1 MIYISQLTVTAVSCF
16 IAKILQNTS
25 VNNLKSESS
34 HKKIEKKCISKK
46 KSLTNKIEKWKYL
59 KLITRPIPYCFAYYF
74 RSVRERKLD
83 SITTPPKR
91 SSSVRRWRWLPCL
104 PTTSFTF
111 SGVLALSM
119 SR

>member
-25 VNNLKSESS
+25 VNNFQPESL
-34 HKKIEKKCISKK
+34 HKTIKK
-46 KSLTNKIEKWKYL
+46 KNVFQNLILTNEIENWKYL
-59 KLITRPIPYCFAYYF
+59 KLITRLIPYCLAYYF
-74 RSVRERKLD
+74 RSVRERKVD